1 MWSYKKKKNIVGNDI
16 MELDLRLGNAKN
28 TRKRKKYG
36 KGKTWRGCK
45 FTYNIKRKKEKPS
58 KGAQQMATTKKENP
72 SKQFHFIRTLEQLT
86 SIVATSVMVAQ
97 VTKVLDVEATNK

>member
-1 MWSYKKKKNIVGNDI
+1 
-16 MELDLRLGNAKN
+16 
-28 TRKRKKYG
+28 
-36 KGKTWRGCK
+36 
-45 FTYNIKRKKEKPS
+45 
-58 KGAQQMATTKKENP
+58 MATTKKENP